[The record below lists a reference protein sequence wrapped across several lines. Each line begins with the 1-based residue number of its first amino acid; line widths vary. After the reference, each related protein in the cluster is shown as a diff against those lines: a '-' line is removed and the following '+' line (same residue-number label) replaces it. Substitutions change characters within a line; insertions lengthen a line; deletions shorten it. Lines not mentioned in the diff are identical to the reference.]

1 MNNYK
6 FFILKTKFS
15 YLLIFFCASFLNYAY
30 SQEVNLKENWY
41 FKTDPNQ
48 KGVEENWF
56 GKAFSD
62 SSWDKVNV
70 PHLWDLHNEYA
81 NYKGKAWYRKE
92 FTLNNVDINK
102 RVFVELGEIGMSY
115 TLYLDGKK
123 VAYVLAGNYLEDFD
137 VTDFLDIDKKHQ
149 ITLEIDNS
157 LVWGA
162 YWGWGGIRRFVK
174 ITQRNSVFIDRQ
186 EIIAQLDLEKST
198 AKTQTAV
205 FIKNNST
212 KNELIN
218 LSQIISLEGKDVAQS
233 NKKSILIP
241 AQSEI
246 KVLLNQNITTKSLK
260 LWHFDHPN
268 LYESKLKL
276 SIANYDLG
284 VLNDR
289 FGIRKIEIKAQQ
301 LYLNG
306 EKIRLAGY
314 NWVADDRATGSVL
327 PAYRYKED
335 IDLMKAAGANLARL
349 SHRPLPKDVMDY
361 LDEVGILVFSEFNNW
376 PQFMNSK
383 SEEPKLF
390 AQKLIRQNFN
400 HPSIIGWSVG
410 NENGN
415 LKEFPDVNDYTKNI
429 IAYIK
434 KELDSTRLVAYVS
447 NTADFQD
454 NDAAQ
459 FGDIVLINKYGN
471 YEKGVDE
478 LIKRYPDKAIFMSEY
493 GGHTENL
500 IYDTPNKSMFKSLMV
515 DKLGDK
521 SNLIGYSVW
530 TFNDYRSGYQS
541 PNLSTATPLHQN
553 RQWGIIDVYR
563 NKKRSFKQMQNFYA
577 PIQNLEVITSIIK
590 PDIYQSKILITP
602 RNKQDI
608 PAFTLQ
614 NYHLAWEVR
623 DFSNFNLETGL
634 INLLDIKP
642 GDKTLQELV
651 QWSSKK
657 AAFLKISLVNPSG
670 YSVKDT
676 IIFLK
681 VPNPPKIKTLLKGSN
696 ILRFIFETNAFATQH
711 QAYYKVNNEI
721 KTTPSTIDHYID
733 IDNLIIGKTY
743 EIWLTA
749 KNEFGES
756 IPSEIFQ
763 FTPEAG
769 FVGLPPI
776 VWQTQPSS
784 ESFFTGYSYFY
795 SDVHYKIRY
804 GTSIDNPES
813 WKMITTNNFGMANVS
828 NLIND
833 KQYYYQISRSAV
845 LASSINQWSET
856 IMVKPKNLEFKQDV
870 ILHGFAKQ
878 DDKLLV
884 SFTPQKNAI
893 GYELV
898 CITNKGNISYKINK
912 ASVSFSILQLPKN
925 IEVSEIKLQ
934 AIINY
939 N

>member
-1 MNNYK
+1 MKNLISYI
-6 FFILKTKFS
+6 ILF
-15 YLLIFFCASFLNYAY
+15 FLNTY
-30 SQEVNLKENWY
+30 SFAASTDTISLNENWK
-41 FKTDPNQ
+41 FKTDPYQ
-48 KGVEENWF
+48 IGTQQEWF
-56 GKAFSD
+56 AKHCNDTAWESI
-62 SSWDKVNV
+62 NV
-70 PHLWDLHNEYA
+70 PHLWDLQNEYA
-81 NYKGKAWYRKE
+81 NYKGKAWYRKVFSLE
-92 FTLNNVDINK
+92 SLNKDK

-115 TLYLDGKK
+115 SLYLDGKK
-123 VAYVLAGNYLEDFD
+123 VAYVLAGNYLENFD
-137 VTDFLDIDKKHQ
+137 ITDFLDSEEKHQ

-162 YWGWGGIRRFVK
+162 YWGWGGIRRFVRV
-174 ITQRNSVFIDRQ
+174 TQRNSVFIERQ
-186 EIIAQLDLEKST
+186 EIVAQPNLATRT
-198 AKTQTAV
+198 AKIQTSI
-205 FIKNNST
+205 FIKNNSS
-212 KNELIN
+212 KNELIS
-218 LSQIISLEGKDVAQS
+218 LSQFISLEGKDFAHN
-233 NKKSILIP
+233 NKNRIIIP

-246 KVLLNQNITTKSLK
+246 KVLFNQTITTNSLK
-260 LWHFDHPN
+260 LWHFNKPN
-268 LYESKLKL
+268 LYESRLTISNAKSDIGSL
-276 SIANYDLG
+276 A
-284 VLNDR
+284 DR
-289 FGIRKIEIKAQQ
+289 FGIRKVEIKDQQ

-314 NWVADDRATGSVL
+314 NWVADDRATGSIL
-327 PAYRYKED
+327 PAYRFKED

-376 PQFMNSK
+376 PQFMNGK

-459 FGDIVLINKYGN
+459 FGDIVHINKYGN
-471 YEKGVDE
+471 YEKAVDE
-478 LIKRYPDKAIFMSEY
+478 LTKRYSDKAIFMSEY

-515 DKLGDK
+515 DNLGDK

-541 PNLSTATPLHQN
+541 PNLLTATPLHQN

-563 NKKRSFKQMQNFYA
+563 NKKRSFKQMQDFYS
-577 PIQNLEVITSIIK
+577 PIKNLEVINSIIS
-590 PDIYQSKILITP
+590 PGIYQSKIFITP
-602 RNKQDI
+602 RNKQEI

-623 DFSNFNLETGL
+623 DFTNSNLRTGL
-634 INLLDIKP
+634 INLLDIEP
-642 GDKTLQELV
+642 GDKTFQELI
-651 QWSSKK
+651 QWSSKN
-657 AAFLKISLVNPSG
+657 AAFLKISLLNPSG

-676 IIFLK
+676 VIFLK
-681 VPNPPKIKTLLKGSN
+681 VPKPPKIKTLLKGSN
-696 ILRFIFETNAFATQH
+696 SIRLIFEKNAFSTQY
-711 QAYYKVNNEI
+711 QAYYIVQKEI
-721 KTTPSTIDHYID
+721 RTTPSTIDHYVD

-749 KNEFGES
+749 KNDFGES
-756 IPSEIFQ
+756 LASELIQ

-804 GTSIDNPES
+804 GTSMDNPDS
-813 WKMITTNNFGMANVS
+813 WKMITTNNFGMAKVP
-828 NLIND
+828 NLTNGT
-833 KQYYYQISRSAV
+833 QYYYQISRSPV
-845 LASSINQWSET
+845 LASSIDQWSET
-856 IMVKPKNLEFKQDV
+856 IMVKPSNLEFKQDV
-870 ILHGFAKQ
+870 IIHGFTKQ

-884 SFTPQKNAI
+884 SYTPQKNAI
-893 GYELV
+893 AYQLV
-898 CITNKGNISYKINK
+898 CKTNKGNISYKINK
-912 ASVSFSILQLPKN
+912 AYVSFSILQLPKN
-925 IEVSEIKLQ
+925 IEVTDVKLQ